1 MSLEK
6 SYYELLGV
14 SKSSD
19 IKTLKQAFHR
29 LSKAL
34 HPDTT
39 SLQSDDAA
47 QKFRKVYEAYEL
59 LSDPLRRKAYD
70 KELENKEI
78 HTRIVSKAVPNSKNL
93 NQAFLDNRRP
103 LSGGELF
110 SLLLL
115 FIALITSVFLG
126 ISVSL
131 LDGRELQVRP
141 SWLVINQF
149 LNSSPSGH
157 IRNVSTSILNNSF
170 KSAFIAGY

>member
-1 MSLEK
+1 M
-6 SYYELLGV
+6 
-14 SKSSD
+14 
-19 IKTLKQAFHR
+19 KTLKKAFHR

-39 SLQSDDAA
+39 SLQMDDAA

-70 KELENKEI
+70 KELANREI
-78 HTRIVSKAVPNSKNL
+78 NTAIASKAFPNNKNL
-93 NQAFLDNRRP
+93 KESFLDNRRP

-115 FIALITSVFLG
+115 CIALITSVFLG
-126 ISVSL
+126 IGFAL

-141 SWLVINQF
+141 SWLVIHQF
-149 LNSSPSGH
+149 LNSSASSQ
-157 IRNVSTSILNNSF
+157 IRNVSTPILNNSF
-170 KSAFIAGY
+170 KSAFFVGN